1 MRFAFYCPFVVSLSN
16 HERATFLITCGSS
29 PPFDRLRTGFDR
41 LRTGFDRLRTSGV
54 LNTLPFSHALS
65 ATSREPCAICSLCSG
80 YRPPTISRGQAFAGM
95 TTLPVTQGLAKLLL
109 HYQYFVDIDRHCSYK
124 SPIDLIEEKAAPV
137 PRPRKPE
144 FTPQKAT
151 LKQITPKE

>member
-1 MRFAFYCPFVVSLSN
+1 
-16 HERATFLITCGSS
+16 
-29 PPFDRLRTGFDR
+29 
-41 LRTGFDRLRTSGV
+41 
-54 LNTLPFSHALS
+54 
-65 ATSREPCAICSLCSG
+65 
-80 YRPPTISRGQAFAGM
+80 
-95 TTLPVTQGLAKLLL
+95 LL